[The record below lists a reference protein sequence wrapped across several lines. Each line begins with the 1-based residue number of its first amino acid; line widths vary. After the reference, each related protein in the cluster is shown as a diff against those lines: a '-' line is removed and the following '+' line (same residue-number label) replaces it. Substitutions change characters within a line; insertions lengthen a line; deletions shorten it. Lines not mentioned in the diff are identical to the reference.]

1 MSYPVNQQMNQN
13 IKSVMKLLTKRLKR
27 KHCVY
32 KTEINALSHTIKYS
46 NKICTTLWERIK

>member
-46 NKICTTLWERIK
+46 NKICTTL